1 MDYTRLENLRNTYPA
16 QTTNDLNNV
25 KSFYSKE
32 EGFVRKYGKD
42 RTNAYLDFK
51 TYPLNKLNVLDPA
64 IYPYVDFNFIV
75 QFYDEEEGFMEEWTS
90 APFKKL
96 LLKAQEDGNPYF
108 NKFTVPII
116 PMDYGEL
123 KNHHRI
129 NKLSIGELYSETKVI
144 KTIST
149 IEEMLLH
156 IQWLVV
162 FTDEFR
168 NTQSGIPVNDPIY
181 PIDGIGTWITTHN
194 SQDPQGTFGIGWS
207 DYLKQTLKDKE
218 FAIAI
223 TSDTL
228 KPKEVKITKV
238 SENSL
243 NIVKQPQVEPSP
255 PTPPTPPYTPSNYTP
270 DYSSGGYR
278 NGGIYYPTDYYGPGY
293 YNDSYNSQIQFR
305 NDSYNIR

>member
-1 MDYTRLENLRNTYPA
+1 MDYIQLQNLRNTYPA

-32 EGFVRKYGKD
+32 EGYVRKYGKD
-42 RTNAYLDFK
+42 RLNSYLDFK
-51 TYPLNKLNVLDPA
+51 TYPLNKLNVLDPTL
-64 IYPYVDFNFIV
+64 YPYVDFKFIV
-75 QFYDEEEGFMEEWTS
+75 KFYDEEAGFTEEWTS

-181 PIDGIGTWITTHN
+181 PIDGIGTWITTH
-194 SQDPQGTFGIGWS
+194 DREGTFGIGWS
-207 DYLKQTLKDKE
+207 EYLKETLTNKE

-223 TSDTL
+223 TSNTL
-228 KPKEVKITKV
+228 KPKEVKITKA
-238 SENSL
+238 SDNSS
-243 NIVKQPQVEPSP
+243 NIVTQPKSEPSS
-255 PTPPTPPYTPSNYTP
+255 PPYTDYIYPPT
-270 DYSSGGYR
+270 YSSGGYS
-278 NGGIYYPTDYYGPGY
+278 GGGGGGTNSPGGGGY
-293 YNDSYNSQIQFR
+293 SQGGDINNINYNPNNNDSYNTQ
-305 NDSYNIR
+305 

>member
-16 QTTNDLNNV
+16 ETTTDLNNI
-25 KSFYSKE
+25 KTFYSKE

-42 RTNAYLDFK
+42 KSNSYIDFK
-51 TYPLNKLNVLDPA
+51 TYPLNKLNVLDPTL
-64 IYPYVDFNFIV
+64 YPYVDFKFIV
-75 QFYDEEEGFMEEWTS
+75 QFYDEEVGFLEEWTS

-116 PMDYGEL
+116 PIDYGEL

-129 NKLSIGELYSETKVI
+129 NKLSIGELYSETKVT

-168 NTQSGIPVNDPIY
+168 NTEYGKIIEDPIY
-181 PIDGIGTWITTHN
+181 PIDGIGSYISTH
-194 SQDPQGTFGIGWS
+194 DPNGTFGIGWS
-207 DYLKQTLKDKE
+207 DYLKQTFEDKE
-218 FAIAI
+218 FAAAI
-223 TSDTL
+223 TSETL
-228 KPKEVKITKV
+228 KPKEIAVTKV
-238 SENSL
+238 SNKSL
-243 NIVKQPQVEPSP
+243 NIT
-255 PTPPTPPYTPSNYTP
+255 PTLDTLPTSQQNSSEYTPTYT
-270 DYSSGGYR
+270 SSGG
-278 NGGIYYPTDYYGPGY
+278 GGGGGGVYYPTDYNGNGY
-293 YNDSYNSQIQFR
+293 YNDSYSNGYFS
-305 NDSYNIR
+305 NTNYYNR

>member
-16 QTTNDLNNV
+16 QTTTDLNNV

-51 TYPLNKLNVLDPA
+51 TYPLDKLQCLDPS
-64 IYPYVDFNFIV
+64 IYPYVDFKFIV
-75 QFYDEEEGFMEEWTS
+75 QFYDEDAGFIEEWTS
-90 APFKKL
+90 YSFKE
-96 LLKAQEDGNPYF
+96 LLKKALADGNPYF
-108 NKFTVPII
+108 NKFTVPIVPI
-116 PMDYGEL
+116 NYGEL

-129 NKLSIGELYSETKVI
+129 NKLAIGELYSETKVT

-162 FTDEFR
+162 FTESFR
-168 NTQSGIPVNDPIY
+168 NTEFGKILDEPIY
-181 PIDGIGTWITTHN
+181 PIDGIGSWITTHN
-194 SQDPQGTFGIGWS
+194 PNGTFGFEWA
-207 DYLKQTLKDKE
+207 DYLKDTFNNKE
-218 FAIAI
+218 FAMEQTAA
-223 TSDTL
+223 TL
-228 KPKEVKITKV
+228 KPAEVKISKPTSNSNKIISPPQ
-238 SENSL
+238 SEPTTPTL
-243 NIVKQPQVEPSP
+243 PSP
-255 PTPPTPPYTPSNYTP
+255 PYTYDNYRPT
-270 DYSSGGYR
+270 YSYSGYQ

-293 YNDSYNSQIQFR
+293 YNDGNSSTIQFR

>member
-16 QTTNDLNNV
+16 ETTTDLNNI

-32 EGFVRKYGKD
+32 EGYVRKYGKD
-42 RTNAYLDFK
+42 RTNTYLDFK
-51 TYPLNKLNVLDPA
+51 TYPLNKLNVLDPTL
-64 IYPYVDFNFIV
+64 YPYVDFKFIV
-75 QFYDEEEGFMEEWTS
+75 QFYDEENEFIEEWTS
-90 APFKKL
+90 SPFKKL

-116 PMDYGEL
+116 PIDYGEL

-129 NKLSIGELYSETKVI
+129 NKLSIGELYSEVKVT

-168 NTQSGIPVNDPIY
+168 NTESGKIINDPLY
-181 PIDGIGTWITTHN
+181 PIDGIGTYITTHN
-194 SQDPQGTFGIGWS
+194 PQGTFGMGWR
-207 DYLKQTLKDKE
+207 DYLKQTLNDKE

-223 TSDTL
+223 TSSTL
-228 KPKEVKITKV
+228 KPAEVAVTKV
-238 SENSL
+238 SDKSS
-243 NIVKQPQVEPSP
+243 NIVKQPQAEPSP
-255 PTPPTPPYTPSNYTP
+255 PTPPQPPYTYDTYKQ
-270 DYSSGGYR
+270 DYSYGGYR
-278 NGGIYYPTDYYGPGY
+278 NGGVYYPTDYYGPGY
-293 YNDSYNSQIQFR
+293 YNDGYNSQIQFR
-305 NDSYNIR
+305 NDYYNIR

>member
-1 MDYTRLENLRNTYPA
+1 MDYIQLQNLRNTYPVETA
-16 QTTNDLNNV
+16 TDLNNV

-32 EGFVRKYGKD
+32 EGYVRKYGKD
-42 RTNAYLDFK
+42 KSNSYIDFK
-51 TYPLNKLNVLDPA
+51 TYPINKINVLDPTL
-64 IYPYVDFNFIV
+64 YPYVDFKFIV
-75 QFYDEEEGFMEEWTS
+75 QFYDEEAGFMEEWTS

-116 PMDYGEL
+116 PVDYGEL

-129 NKLSIGELYSETKVI
+129 NKLSIGELYSEVSVT

-168 NTQSGIPVNDPIY
+168 NTEFGKPISDPTY
-181 PIDGIGTWITTHN
+181 PIDGIGTYKINHN
-194 SQDPQGTFGIGWS
+194 PKGTFGMGWS
-207 DYLKQTLKDKE
+207 DYLKQTLNDKE
-218 FAIAI
+218 FASAI

-228 KPKEVKITKV
+228 KPKEVKVT
-238 SENSL
+238 
-243 NIVKQPQVEPSP
+243 
-255 PTPPTPPYTPSNYTP
+255 TPSNKSVEIIQPPKTEPSTPSPIYTQP
-270 DYSSGGYR
+270 ANYEYSPTYSSGGSR
-278 NGGIYYPTDYYGPGY
+278 HGGVYYPSDYYGPGY
-293 YNDSYNSQIQFR
+293 YNDSNNPTIQFR
-305 NDSYNIR
+305 NDYYNIR